1 MGEFYGNQHTVSP
14 YSEHDHEDIVEAVA
28 ELAEELGRPPTTA
41 DVNQAEGT
49 PSIATLYRILE
60 DDWASTLREA
70 GVEPTKEQRR
80 SVSTDRR
87 EWMLA
92 DLRRTN
98 RETEGDTLRL
108 RQYDEHGS
116 FSGSSM
122 KERFGSWSAA
132 CEAADLECGTR
143 HGIQCIGPQGNRL
156 DSQHERL
163 VAAFLDD
170 CGVEY
175 EVHPDVADLGFES
188 DFYLPDVDL
197 WVEVDG
203 YVAGGRPNVANM
215 EAKRDYFE
223 SNHYDYVVVKDGD
236 ELAEVLWERDVL
248 SAQRT

>member
-1 MGEFYGNQHTVSP
+1 MGEFYGNQHTEST
-14 YSEHDHEDIVEAVA
+14 YSDYDYEDLLEDIA

-41 DVNQAEGT
+41 DVDQAEGL

-80 SVSTDRR
+80 SVPSDRR
-87 EWMLA
+87 ERMLA

-108 RQYDEHGS
+108 RQYDEHGL

-122 KERFGSWSAA
+122 KERFGSWAEACAA
-132 CEAADLECGTR
+132 AGLDCGTR
-143 HGIQCIGPQGNRL
+143 HGIQCTGPQGNRL

-170 CGVEY
+170 CGIEY
-175 EVHPDVADLGFES
+175 VVHPDVDDLGYES

-215 EAKRDYFE
+215 EAKRGYFE
-223 SNHYDYVVVKDGD
+223 SNDLDYVVVQDGD
-236 ELAEVLWERDVL
+236 ELAEALRERGVLPR
-248 SAQRT
+248 

>member
-1 MGEFYGNQHTVSP
+1 MGEFHGNQHTDST
-14 YSEHDHEDIVEAVA
+14 YLDYDHEDLVEAVA
-28 ELAEELGRPPTTA
+28 ELAEELGRPPTTEDA
-41 DVNQAEGT
+41 NQAEGM

-80 SVSTDRR
+80 SVPTDRR
-87 EWMLA
+87 ERMLA

-98 RETEGDTLRL
+98 LETEGDTLRL
-108 RQYDEHGS
+108 RQYDKHGS

-122 KERFGSWSAA
+122 KERFGSWAEA
-132 CEAADLECGTR
+132 CEAAGLECGTR
-143 HGIQCIGPQGNRL
+143 HGIQCTGPQGNRL

-163 VAAFLDD
+163 VAVFLDD
-170 CGVEY
+170 CGIQYV
-175 EVHPDVADLGFES
+175 VHPAVGDLGYES
-188 DFYLPDVDL
+188 DFYLPEVEL

-223 SNHYDYVVVKDGD
+223 SNNYDYVIVKDGD
-236 ELAEVLWERDVL
+236 ELAEVLRERDVL
-248 SAQRT
+248 SG